1 MKIILV
7 YPFCL
12 EARMHAEDSAVVPMG
27 LYYIGALLKQHGYDV
42 EVLNWHDIDKDPPGI
57 TTALQEKQP
66 DVIGFSILQANRWGG
81 IEIARI
87 AKNLS
92 PRVKIVFGGIG
103 ATFLWNHFLTHFQE
117 VDVIVLRE
125 GEYPFLH
132 LVQSF
137 EKSDMKGLGKIRGI
151 AFRKNGRPFQ
161 TPDAGFIQNLDSLPD
176 PAIWFDFQHVALTR
190 GCPAN
195 CTFCGSPGF
204 WKRKVR
210 FHSADYFVHQLE
222 RLGHRGIKFFYFS
235 DDTFTLRKEIVIK
248 VCQKIIERR
257 LDITWT
263 AISRVNYVD
272 DGMMQ
277 WMKKAGCI
285 QISYGVE
292 SGSRQIRDLLNK
304 NITDKQIENAFAVTQ
319 KQGIMARAYFI
330 YGCPGENHTTIK
342 ASLDL
347 IRRIKPLSAIF
358 YILDIFPGT
367 ALYEQFHE
375 KTHAG
380 DDIWLNKIEDIMYFE
395 TDPDLTKEM
404 ILEFGETLRTTF
416 YQSLPAFVD
425 AIDLMDDK
433 DLYPAHADFCSR
445 LGMTF
450 DQGDYAGIA
459 AIPNKRKV
467 AEKLYE
473 QALTYGPDARAFLG
487 LGMIRQ
493 KKGDFAGSVSV
504 LSKGAKYFPDHEQ
517 IHLCLG
523 ISLMN
528 TDAFEQALSYLS
540 RFQHSR
546 QALFFIAECY
556 GALNDTRNQA
566 LFQKKLSALS

>member
-1 MKIILV
+1 
-7 YPFCL
+7 
-12 EARMHAEDSAVVPMG
+12 MG
-27 LYYIGALLKQHGYDV
+27 LYYVGALLKQHGYNV
-42 EVLNWHDIDKDPPGI
+42 EVLNWHDINKDPSGI
-57 TTALQEKQP
+57 TTALKEKQP
-66 DVIGFSILQANRWGG
+66 DVIGFSILHANRWGG

-87 AKNLS
+87 AKKLNLQ
-92 PRVKIVFGGIG
+92 VKIIFGGIG
-103 ATFLWNHFLTHFQE
+103 ATFLWEHFLTHFQA
-117 VDVIVLRE
+117 VDFIILRE

-132 LVQSF
+132 LMQCL
-137 EKSDMKGLGKIRGI
+137 EKNDMKRLGEIRGI
-151 AFRKNGRPFQ
+151 AFRKNGRPFKN
-161 TPDAGFIQNLDSLPD
+161 PEAGFIQNLDDLPD

-195 CTFCGSPGF
+195 CTFCGSPRF

-222 RLGHRGIKFFYFS
+222 RLCHRGIKFFYFS
-235 DDTFTLRKEIVIK
+235 DDTFTIRKKIVIR
-248 VCQKIIERR
+248 VCRKIIERR

-272 DGMMQ
+272 DEMMQ
-277 WMKKAGCI
+277 WMKRAGCI

-292 SGSRQIRDLLNK
+292 SGSTKIRNFLNK
-304 NITDKQIENAFAVTQ
+304 NITEKQIENAFAVTQ

-330 YGCPGENHTTIK
+330 YGCPGENNNTIE

-347 IRRIKPLSAIF
+347 IKKIKPLSAIF

-367 ALYEQFHE
+367 TLYEQFQE

-404 ILEFGETLRTTF
+404 ILAFGKTLRTTF

-425 AIDLMDDK
+425 AIELMEAK
-433 DLYPAHADFCSR
+433 ELYPAHADFCSR

-450 DQGDYAGIA
+450 DQGDYSGIA
-459 AIPNKRKV
+459 AIPGRKKV
-467 AEKLYE
+467 AENLYA
-473 QALTYGPDARAFLG
+473 QALAYGPNARAFLG
-487 LGMIRQ
+487 LGLIRQ
-493 KKGDFAGSVSV
+493 KAGDFAESVRI
-504 LSKGAKYFPDHEQ
+504 LSNGAEHFPNDEQ

-528 TDAFEQALSYLS
+528 TGAFERALSYLLG
-540 RFQHSR
+540 FQHSK
-546 QALFFIAECY
+546 QALFFIADCY
-556 GALNDTRNQA
+556 RALNDPENQA
-566 LFQKKLSALS
+566 LFQKKLAAL

>member
-1 MKIILV
+1 MKILLI

-42 EVLNWHDIDKDPPGI
+42 EVLNWHNINKDPAGI
-57 TTALQEKQP
+57 TTALKEKQP
-66 DVIGFSILQANRWGG
+66 NVIGFSILHANRWGG

-87 AKNLS
+87 AKELN
-92 PRVKIVFGGIG
+92 PDVKIVFGGIG

-117 VDVIVLRE
+117 VDFIVLRE

-137 EKSDMKGLGKIRGI
+137 EKNDMKGPGEIRGI
-151 AFRKNGRPFQ
+151 AFRKNGLPFKN
-161 TPDAGFIQNLDSLPD
+161 PEAGFIRNLDNLPD

-195 CTFCGSPGF
+195 CTFCGSPRF

-210 FHSADYFVHQLE
+210 FHSADYFVRQLE
-222 RLGHRGIKFFYFS
+222 RLCKRGIKFFYFS
-235 DDTFTLRKEIVIK
+235 DDTFTIQKKIVIAICKEIIK
-248 VCQKIIERR
+248 RR
-257 LDITWT
+257 LGITWT

-272 DGMMQ
+272 DEMMQ
-277 WMKKAGCI
+277 WMKRAGCI

-292 SGSRQIRDLLNK
+292 SGSRQIRDFLNK
-304 NITDKQIENAFAVTQ
+304 NITEKQIENAFAVTQ

-330 YGCPGENHTTIK
+330 YGSPGENTATIK

-347 IRRIKPLSAIF
+347 IKKIKPLSAIF

-367 ALYEQFHE
+367 ALYDQFLE
-375 KTHAG
+375 KTKAD
-380 DDIWLNKIEDIMYFE
+380 DDIWLNKIEDIMYFQ
-395 TDPDLTKEM
+395 TDPGLTKEM
-404 ILEFGETLRTTF
+404 ILSFGKTLRTTF
-416 YQSLPAFVD
+416 YQNLPAFVD
-425 AIDLMDDK
+425 AIELRDDK
-433 DLYPAHADFCSR
+433 KLYPAHANFFSM

-450 DQGDYAGIA
+450 DQGDYTGITD
-459 AIPNKRKV
+459 IPNRKRV
-467 AEKLYE
+467 AENLYKR
-473 QALTYGPDARAFLG
+473 ALAYDPNARAFLG

-493 KKGDFAGSVSV
+493 KKKNFTGSIEI
-504 LSKGAKYFPDHEQ
+504 LSRGAMHFPDDEQ

-528 TDAFEQALSYLS
+528 TGAFEQALSCLLK
-540 RFQHSR
+540 FQQSK

-556 GALNDTRNQA
+556 RALNDPENLA
-566 LFQKKLSALS
+566 LFQKKLALMS